1 MSRRFITTICNSEDN
16 LSDASLQSWKMPCS
30 PKNNFTRFSGNE
42 ANNNNE
48 ACFYSLSS
56 SHLCPLCLIFLLFI
70 FPPLFPFYTPPS
82 ISPSSYIFFFPSVSL
97 DLSYPVPPF
106 CRLHQFLPFAFR
118 SFPMNFSKEKFDC
131 GILSRRSFFHFHRF
145 SVPL

>member
-1 MSRRFITTICNSEDN
+1 
-16 LSDASLQSWKMPCS
+16 MPCS

-70 FPPLFPFYTPPS
+70 FPPLFPFYTPPPS

>member
-1 MSRRFITTICNSEDN
+1 MLPYNREKCHAHPKTISPDSVEMKQITIMRRAFILFRLHISVPSVLFFSSSFSRPS
-16 LSDASLQSWKMPCS
+16 
-30 PKNNFTRFSGNE
+30 
-42 ANNNNE
+42 
-48 ACFYSLSS
+48 SLST
-56 SHLCPLCLIFLLFI
+56 P
-70 FPPLFPFYTPPS
+70 PPS

-118 SFPMNFSKEKFDC
+118 SFAMNFSKEKFDC